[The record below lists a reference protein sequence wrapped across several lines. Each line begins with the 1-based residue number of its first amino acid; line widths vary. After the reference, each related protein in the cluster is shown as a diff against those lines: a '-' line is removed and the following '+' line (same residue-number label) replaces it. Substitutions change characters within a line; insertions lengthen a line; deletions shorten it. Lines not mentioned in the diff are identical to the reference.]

1 MTDIDKIVERQR
13 EEDRA
18 REEHFSLKEKIGYT
32 IGGVVVFFGTFFL
45 GRRLIRKGVAN
56 NEEKKT
62 FDEGNA
68 ATYAKQIKMAFEND
82 GWPGTDTPK
91 LRSTLREIPSK
102 SMMNQVDGSYHRL
115 YASSMYKDMEDELQ
129 STEYNEM
136 LFIIAAKPE
145 HKGGRVAADVQYKEW
160 AKRLK
165 AAFDKSYGIFPGTDE
180 DAIKAVFEELP
191 TQSAFVEV
199 GKAYAQLYSAN
210 LTDDLK
216 GELEFWEY
224 PDYMAI
230 ITNKPK

>member
-91 LRSTLREIPSK
+91 LRSTLRE
-102 SMMNQVDGSYHRL
+102 
-115 YASSMYKDMEDELQ
+115 
-129 STEYNEM
+129 
-136 LFIIAAKPE
+136 F
-145 HKGGRVAADVQYKEW
+145 
-160 AKRLK
+160 
-165 AAFDKSYGIFPGTDE
+165 
-180 DAIKAVFEELP
+180 P

-224 PDYMAI
+224 PDNMAI